1 MFELIEIN
9 GVRFFKSTLFRSKH
23 AFSTRIGG
31 VSRLSHTKELNLAYG
46 LGDEAEIVR
55 QNVMILAN
63 AVGID
68 AKNIISVPQVHS
80 NEVRYVSTADAG
92 GGVFRDAHF
101 SCDGYVTE
109 ESGLPIGIKTADCV
123 PILLEARDEYGE
135 VIAVS
140 AIHAGWRG
148 TALKIAEEAVKKLC
162 LLGASPQNIYVA
174 IGPSIDECC
183 YEVGKDFPNEIAE
196 KLGQNYEIKFINK
209 KENGSLYADLKGMNV
224 DILLSCGVPRQNID
238 VCPLCTSC
246 NPDLFYSHRRQKGIR
261 GSHLNLISK

>member
-31 VSRLSHTKELNLAYG
+31 VSQLPHTKGLNLAYG
-46 LGDEAEIVR
+46 LGDEIEIVR
-55 QNVMILAN
+55 QNVTILAD

-80 NEVRYVSTADAG
+80 NEVRRVSMADAG
-92 GGVFRDAHF
+92 MGVFCDATF
-101 SCDGYVTE
+101 SCDGYVTDE
-109 ESGLPIGIKTADCV
+109 VDLPIGVKTADCV
-123 PILLEARDEYGE
+123 PILLEARDECDN

-148 TALKIAEEAVKKLC
+148 TSLKIAEEGVKKLC
-162 LLGASPQNIYVA
+162 SLGASPQNIYAA

-183 YEVGKDFPNEIAE
+183 YEVGSDFVNKMAE
-196 KLGQNYEIKFINK
+196 KLGRNYENKFIKQK
-209 KENGSLYADLKGMNV
+209 KNGSFYANLKGMNV

-261 GSHLNLISK
+261 GSHLNLISM